1 MMEQKLFPVRS
12 RRFSLIMATE
22 AGGFTLIEVLVAL
35 VVLAVGLLGLAA
47 LQVMSLKYNQTTY
60 NRNQATVIA
69 YDLAD
74 RMRANASV
82 TGNYLTTT
90 LAETAATCKSGS
102 TPCTQCIDPT
112 NRCSPTQLAVKDL
125 YEWNGLL
132 VSQLPNGTGS
142 VTQSGAVY
150 TITVNWD
157 DNRDGAIDN
166 LDPTFAMS
174 FQ

>member
-1 MMEQKLFPVRS
+1 MMEQKLSPVRS

-47 LQVMSLKYNQTTY
+47 LQVMSLKYNQTAY

-69 YDLAD
+69 NDLAD

-90 LAETAATCKSGS
+90 LAETAASCKSGS
-102 TPCTQCIDPT
+102 TPCT
-112 NRCSPTQLAVKDL
+112 
-125 YEWNGLL
+125 
-132 VSQLPNGTGS
+132 
-142 VTQSGAVY
+142 
-150 TITVNWD
+150 
-157 DNRDGAIDN
+157 
-166 LDPTFAMS
+166 
-174 FQ
+174 